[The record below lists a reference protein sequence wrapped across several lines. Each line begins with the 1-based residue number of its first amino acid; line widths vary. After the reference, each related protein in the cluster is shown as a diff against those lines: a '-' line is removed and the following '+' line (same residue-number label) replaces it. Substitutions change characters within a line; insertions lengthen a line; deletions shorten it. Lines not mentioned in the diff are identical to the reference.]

1 MKKLRWQLLIIFL
14 TGLVVGILLLNEKP
28 DALGVVVPEPQQGG
42 VYSEALVGKFQ
53 RLNPVLDFYN
63 SSDRELN
70 RLIFSRMISFEER
83 GIPKLELVET
93 YGISQD
99 GTIYNIT
106 LRPDVKWHD
115 GRTLTSNDI
124 LFTVNMIR
132 DGEGVVPED
141 IRTFWTSVDVKIL
154 SENTVQFRLPEP
166 FAPFLDY
173 LSFGI
178 LPEHLLG
185 NLSFDQMIDSGFNLQ
200 PVGSGPYSFEGL
212 ITENN
217 QIKGVILRANQNY
230 FETPPLIEQMV
241 FRYFENSTDALK
253 AFQDGLVQG
262 ISKIDNSILG
272 NVLTQP
278 QLALYTARE
287 PRLTLIFLN
296 LKNSEVPFFQDVNIR
311 KALLSGLNRQKMI
324 DKILNSQAI
333 IADGPILPGTWA
345 YYDGIKTVEFNQL
358 NALQLIKEAG
368 YVLGGEN
375 STVRAKDG
383 VEFRFELLYPDNE
396 IHREMAVMIQQNWEA
411 LGAAVEIRG
420 VPYSELIESYLNP
433 RSYQAVL
440 IDLDLSWTPDPD
452 PYPFWDQ
459 VQATGGQN
467 YSQWDNFVASDY
479 LEQAR
484 ITTNLIDR
492 SLFYRNFQV
501 VFEEELPAIPLF
513 YPVYNFA
520 VSKQIQGVTIGPLFD
535 TSDRFMTV
543 KNWFIVGPI
552 PENIST
558 PVSTNDNGT
567 E

>member
-1 MKKLRWQLLIIFL
+1 MKNLRWQLLIIFL
-14 TGLVVGILLLNEKP
+14 TGLVVGILLINEKP
-28 DALGVVVPEPQQGG
+28 ENPTVNVPEPQQGG
-42 VYSEALVGKFQ
+42 VYSEALIGRFQ
-53 RLNPVLDFYN
+53 RLNPVLDYYN
-63 SSDRELN
+63 AADRELN
-70 RLIFSRMISFEER
+70 RLIFSRLISFEER

-106 LRPDVKWHD
+106 LKPDVKWHD
-115 GRTLTSNDI
+115 GRNLTTEDV
-124 LFTVNMIR
+124 LFTVNMMR
-132 DGEGVVPED
+132 DGDGVIPED
-141 IRTFWTSVDVKIL
+141 IRTFWTGVDVNIL
-154 SENTVQFRLPEP
+154 SETTIQFRLPEP

-200 PVGSGPYSFEGL
+200 PVGSGPYRFEGL
-212 ITENN
+212 ITEDN
-217 QIKGVILRANQNY
+217 QIKGIILRANADY
-230 FETPPLIEQMV
+230 FEGPPLIEQMV
-241 FRYFENSTDALK
+241 FRYFDNSADALK
-253 AFQDGLVQG
+253 AFKDGLVQG
-262 ISKIDNSILG
+262 ISKVENS
-272 NVLTQP
+272 VLPDVLIEP

-287 PRLTLIFLN
+287 PKLTLIFLN
-296 LKNSEVPFFQDVNIR
+296 LKNPEVPFFQDVNIR
-311 KALLSGLNRQKMI
+311 KALLTGLNRQKMI
-324 DKILNSQAI
+324 DRILDSQAI

-345 YYDGIKTVEFNQL
+345 YYDGVQTIGYNQANATQIIKD
-358 NALQLIKEAG
+358 AG

-375 STVRAKDG
+375 TTIRAKEG
-383 VEFRFELLYPDNE
+383 IELRFELLYPDSE
-396 IHREMAVMIQQNWEA
+396 KHRLLAEMIQDNWED
-411 LGAAVEIRG
+411 LGASVEIRG
-420 VPYSELIESYLNP
+420 VPYSELIDSYLNP
-433 RSYQAVL
+433 RNYQAAL

-467 YSQWDNFVASDY
+467 YSQWDNAVASDY

-501 VFEEELPAIPLF
+501 VFEEDLPAIPLF

-520 VSKQIQGVTIGPLFD
+520 VSRQIQNVSIGPLFD

-543 KNWFIVGPI
+543 TSWYLTGPR
-552 PENIST
+552 PEVIST
-558 PVSTNDNGT
+558 QTISVSDET

>member
-1 MKKLRWQLLIIFL
+1 MKNLRWQLLIIFL
-14 TGLVVGILLLNEKP
+14 TGLVVGILLINEKP
-28 DALGVVVPEPQQGG
+28 ENPTVSVPEPQQGG
-42 VYSEALVGKFQ
+42 VYSEALIGRFQ
-53 RLNPVLDFYN
+53 RLNPVLDYYN
-63 SSDRELN
+63 SADRELN
-70 RLIFSRMISFEER
+70 RLIFSRLISFEER
-83 GIPKLELVET
+83 GIPRLELVET

-106 LRPDVKWHD
+106 LKPNVKWHD
-115 GRTLTSNDI
+115 GRNLTTEDV
-124 LFTVNMIR
+124 LFTVNMMR
-132 DGEGVVPED
+132 DGDGVIPED
-141 IRTFWTSVDVKIL
+141 IRTFWTGVDVNIL
-154 SENTVQFRLPEP
+154 SDTTIQFRLPEP

-200 PVGSGPYSFEGL
+200 PVGSGPYRFEGL
-212 ITENN
+212 ITEDN
-217 QIKGVILRANQNY
+217 QIKGIILRANADY
-230 FETPPLIEQMV
+230 FEGPPLIEQMV
-241 FRYFENSTDALK
+241 FRYFDNSADALK
-253 AFQDGLVQG
+253 AFKDGLVQG
-262 ISKIDNSILG
+262 ISKVENS
-272 NVLTQP
+272 VLPDVLVQP

-287 PRLTLIFLN
+287 PKLTLIFLN
-296 LKNSEVPFFQDVNIR
+296 LKNPEVPFFQDVFIR
-311 KALLSGLNRQKMI
+311 KALLTGLNRQKMI
-324 DKILNSQAI
+324 DRILDSQAI

-345 YYDGIKTVEFNQL
+345 YYDGIQTIGYNQA
-358 NALQLIKEAG
+358 NAIQTIKDAG

-375 STVRAKDG
+375 TTIRAKEG
-383 VEFRFELLYPDNE
+383 IELRFELLYPDSE
-396 IHREMAVMIQQNWEA
+396 KHRLLAEMIQDNWED
-411 LGAAVEIRG
+411 LGASVEIRG
-420 VPYSELIESYLNP
+420 VPYSELIDSYLNP
-433 RSYQAVL
+433 RNYQAAL

-467 YSQWDNFVASDY
+467 YSQWDNAVASDY

-501 VFEEELPAIPLF
+501 VFEEDLPAIPLF

-520 VSKQIQGVTIGPLFD
+520 VSRQIQNVSIGPLFD

-543 KNWFIVGPI
+543 TSWYLTGPR
-552 PENIST
+552 PEVIST
-558 PVSTNDNGT
+558 QTITVSDET

>member
-396 IHREMAVMIQQNWEA
+396 IHLEMAVMIQQNWEA